1 VVAEGRV
8 PGFDQEVPGSLFQR
22 EQEADPRYGVAEEA
36 GVLVALDLELTPAL
50 KQEGMVRD
58 LVRNLQVMRKDAG
71 LSVSQRIEL
80 GLATESRELQDA
92 ICAHHD
98 YIKDELLAVRLEYAP
113 LEPYNAKLDLV
124 VDGHPVQ
131 ATMRW

>member
-1 VVAEGRV
+1 
-8 PGFDQEVPGSLFQR
+8 
-22 EQEADPRYGVAEEA
+22 VAEEA
-36 GVLVALDLELTPAL
+36 GVLVALDLEMTTAL

-71 LSVSQRIEL
+71 LSVSQRIEV
-80 GLATESRELQDA
+80 GLATESGELQEA
-92 ICAHHD
+92 ICVHRE
-98 YIKDELLAVRLEYAP
+98 YIMDELLAVRLEYAP
-113 LEPYNAKLDLV
+113 LEPSNAKLDLV